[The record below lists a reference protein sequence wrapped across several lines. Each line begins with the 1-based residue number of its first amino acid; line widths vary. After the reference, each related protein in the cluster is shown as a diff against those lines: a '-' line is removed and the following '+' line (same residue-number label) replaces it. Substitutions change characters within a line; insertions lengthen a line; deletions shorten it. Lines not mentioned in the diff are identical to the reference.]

1 MAIISPLAGT
11 GGISDGTINAMLQS
25 GDPNLIKQANE
36 YLDAKEKQAEERDTK
51 GFLDFFGFGSA
62 AAAEPDKGIL
72 GIQTDI
78 PVNQFS
84 VTQPQPSLF
93 DFKRAQLFD
102 PTNIMRGSVVEDV
115 VDTPIREFGEQL
127 VGREDQAIFGESTG
141 QRYNVDN
148 PELFFNTVAGQARAT
163 DDNNFFDYLKNLSG
177 GIVDFA
183 KDIGGS
189 FLGGQT
195 GAKAAAQFGISPL
208 IGFGIGALKGTGLF
222 DPVGKGMAP
231 ELQRGL
237 YDEYGGDNLG
247 RLTSGIMQG
256 YNPRGGNLLISAVDR
271 RQNILR
277 NLKNPRAR
285 ARGFTGRNLPA
296 LDKFI
301 DDQVKAQTA
310 YYGGTGATDVTGSS
324 DYTSTGSPQSMGSAR
339 GGAGG
344 RPY

>member
-1 MAIISPLAGT
+1 MMP
-11 GGISDGTINAMLQS
+11 
-25 GDPNLIKQANE
+25 E
-36 YLDAKEKQAEERDTK
+36 
-51 GFLDFFGFGSA
+51 
-62 AAAEPDKGIL
+62 
-72 GIQTDI
+72 
-78 PVNQFS
+78 VN
-84 VTQPQPSLF
+84 VPGNF
-93 DFKRAQLFD
+93 D
-102 PTNIMRGSVVEDV
+102 MRGSVMENV
-115 VDTPIREFGEQL
+115 VDTPFREFGEQL

-141 QRYNVDN
+141 QRHNVNN

-163 DDNNFFDYLKNLSG
+163 DDNNFFDYLTNLSG

-189 FLGGQT
+189 FLGSQT
-195 GAKAAAQFGISPL
+195 GAKAALQFGLNPL
-208 IGFGIGALKGTGLF
+208 LGFGIGAIKGTGLF
-222 DPVGKGMAP
+222 DPVGRGMAP

-237 YDEYGGDNLG
+237 YDKYEGDNLG

-256 YNPRGGNLLISAVDR
+256 YNPRGGNLLISAVNR

-277 NLKNPRAR
+277 NLKNPRAK
-285 ARGFTGRNLPA
+285 ARGFTGMNLPA

-301 DDQVKAQTA
+301 DDQVKVQTD

>member
-1 MAIISPLAGT
+1 MGLNIAEKALLKSLEGQEESGVLDMRPGAREQLEELREKQKDDQSSIFDKIGIFSTAQASEIDPNNLPSMLPTGAMDRETPFGDKLQPTIPT
-11 GGISDGTINAMLQS
+11 GGSIFS
-25 GDPNLIKQANE
+25 GRQ
-36 YLDAKEKQAEERDTK
+36 
-51 GFLDFFGFGSA
+51 FGDIRG
-62 AAAEPDKGIL
+62 GI
-72 GIQTDI
+72 TE
-78 PVNQFS
+78 
-84 VTQPQPSLF
+84 
-93 DFKRAQLFD
+93 
-102 PTNIMRGSVVEDV
+102 GSV
-115 VDTPIREFGEQL
+115 
-127 VGREDQAIFGESTG
+127 G
-141 QRYNVDN
+141 QRYNVNN
-148 PELFFNTVAGQARAT
+148 PELFFNTVAGQAKAT
-163 DDNNFFDYLKNLSG
+163 DDNNFFDYLTKLSG

-183 KDIGGS
+183 KDVGGS

-195 GAKAAAQFGISPL
+195 GANAALQFGLSSL
-208 IGFGIGALKGTGLF
+208 LGFGIGAIKGTGLF
-222 DPVGKGMAP
+222 DSVGRGMAP

-277 NLKNPRAR
+277 NLKNPRAK
-285 ARGFTGRNLPA
+285 ARGFTGMNLPA

-301 DDQVKAQTA
+301 DDQVKVQTD

>member
-1 MAIISPLAGT
+1 MDETTKAMIKDMIKRGADNATIMGVT
-11 GGISDGTINAMLQS
+11 GATQEQIDQVATEGKSGGVFNVFTTLQASEIDPKNPPSMLPTGAMDRETPFGDMLQ
-25 GDPNLIKQANE
+25 PTIP
-36 YLDAKEKQAEERDTK
+36 K
-51 GFLDFFGFGSA
+51 GGS
-62 AAAEPDKGIL
+62 I
-72 GIQTDI
+72 
-78 PVNQFS
+78 FS
-84 VTQPQPSLF
+84 
-93 DFKRAQLFD
+93 
-102 PTNIMRGSVVEDV
+102 N
-115 VDTPIREFGEQL
+115 REFGNIRGGITDGS
-127 VGREDQAIFGESTG
+127 VG
-141 QRYNVDN
+141 QRYKVDN

-163 DDNNFFDYLKNLSG
+163 DNNNFFDYLKDLSG

-183 KDIGGS
+183 KDVGGS
-189 FLGGQT
+189 FFGGQT
-195 GAKAAAQFGISPL
+195 GAKAALQFGLNPL
-208 IGFGIGALKGTGLF
+208 LGFGIGAIKGTGLF
-222 DPVGKGMAP
+222 DPVGRGMAP

-277 NLKNPRAR
+277 NLNKNPRAK
-285 ARGFTGRNLPA
+285 ARNFTGMNLKA

-301 DDQVKAQTA
+301 DDQVKVQTD

>member
-1 MAIISPLAGT
+1 MGLNIAEKALLKSLEGQEESGVLDMRPGAREQLEELREKQKDDQSSLFNIFTPLQAAGAMDRETPFGDKLQPTIPT
-11 GGISDGTINAMLQS
+11 GGSIFS
-25 GDPNLIKQANE
+25 GRQ
-36 YLDAKEKQAEERDTK
+36 
-51 GFLDFFGFGSA
+51 FGDIRG
-62 AAAEPDKGIL
+62 GI
-72 GIQTDI
+72 TE
-78 PVNQFS
+78 
-84 VTQPQPSLF
+84 
-93 DFKRAQLFD
+93 
-102 PTNIMRGSVVEDV
+102 GSV
-115 VDTPIREFGEQL
+115 
-127 VGREDQAIFGESTG
+127 G
-141 QRYNVDN
+141 QRYNVNN
-148 PELFFNTVAGQARAT
+148 PELFFNTVAGQAKAT
-163 DDNNFFDYLKNLSG
+163 DDNNFFDYLTKLSG

-183 KDIGGS
+183 KDVGGS

-195 GAKAAAQFGISPL
+195 GAKAALQFGLSPL
-208 IGFGIGALKGTGLF
+208 LGFGIGAIKGTGLF
-222 DPVGKGMAP
+222 DSVGRGMAP

-277 NLKNPRAR
+277 NLKNPRAK
-285 ARGFTGRNLPA
+285 ARGFTGMNLPA

-301 DDQVKAQTA
+301 DDQVKVQTD

>member
-1 MAIISPLAGT
+1 MALTRAEKTQLGVLRTKQENSDTFGPLT
-11 GGISDGTINAMLQS
+11 PKEQKTLEELQQ
-25 GDPNLIKQANE
+25 KQ
-36 YLDAKEKQAEERDTK
+36 
-51 GFLDFFGFGSA
+51 G
-62 AAAEPDKGIL
+62 
-72 GIQTDI
+72 
-78 PVNQFS
+78 NQS
-84 VTQPQPSLF
+84 SLF
-93 DFKRAQLFD
+93 DGLGIFSTAQASEID
-102 PTNIMRGSVVEDV
+102 PRNAPSMLPTGAMDRE
-115 VDTPIREFGEQL
+115 TPFGDRILPEVPGGGGIFSNREFGEQL

-163 DDNNFFDYLKNLSG
+163 DDNNFFNYLTNLSG

-222 DPVGKGMAP
+222 DPVGRGMAP

-285 ARGFTGRNLPA
+285 ARGFTGANLPA

>member
-1 MAIISPLAGT
+1 MGLNIAEKQLLKSLEAQEKSGVLDMRPGGKEQLEELREKQGDDQSSIFDKIGIFSTAQASEIDPNNLPSMLPTGAMDRQTPFGDRILPEVPGG
-11 GGISDGTINAMLQS
+11 GGIFS
-25 GDPNLIKQANE
+25 GRQ
-36 YLDAKEKQAEERDTK
+36 
-51 GFLDFFGFGSA
+51 FGNIRG
-62 AAAEPDKGIL
+62 GI
-72 GIQTDI
+72 TE
-78 PVNQFS
+78 
-84 VTQPQPSLF
+84 
-93 DFKRAQLFD
+93 
-102 PTNIMRGSVVEDV
+102 GSV
-115 VDTPIREFGEQL
+115 
-127 VGREDQAIFGESTG
+127 G
-141 QRYNVDN
+141 QRYNVNN
-148 PELFFNTVAGQARAT
+148 PESFFNTVAGQARAT
-163 DDNNFFDYLKNLSG
+163 EDNNFFDYLKDLSG
-177 GIVDFA
+177 GFVDFA
-183 KDIGGS
+183 KDVGGS

-195 GAKAAAQFGISPL
+195 GAKAALQFGINPL

-222 DPVGKGMAP
+222 DPVGRGMAP

-301 DDQVKAQTA
+301 DDQVKVQTD

>member
-25 GDPNLIKQANE
+25 GDPDLIKQANE

-84 VTQPQPSLF
+84 VTQEPRFKMMPEVNVPGNF
-93 DFKRAQLFD
+93 D
-102 PTNIMRGSVVEDV
+102 MRGSVMENV

-163 DDNNFFDYLKNLSG
+163 DNNNFFDYLKDLSG

-183 KDIGGS
+183 KDVGGS
-189 FLGGQT
+189 FFGGQT
-195 GAKAAAQFGISPL
+195 GAKAALQFGLNPL
-208 IGFGIGALKGTGLF
+208 LGFGIGAIKGTGLF
-222 DPVGKGMAP
+222 DPVGRGMAP

-277 NLKNPRAR
+277 NLNKNPRAK
-285 ARGFTGRNLPA
+285 ARNFTGMNLKA

-301 DDQVKAQTA
+301 DDQVKVQTD